1 MPTSALT
8 PSLWETVKCDF
19 KSLFPEDVFQMWFE
33 PVVCLET
40 NGDAMTLGVPNDF
53 AAIWIH
59 DNYLDLITQR
69 LRLTAGRMVNVTL
82 RKTDSAVRGN
92 GTAAPAATHTRAA
105 HNHDANHGAKGRHG
119 AAPRRVTR
127 YDDRAPTAGTLNPR
141 NTFETFVVGSNNQMA
156 HAASMAVAQAPAQAY
171 NPLFLYGET
180 GLGKTHLMH
189 AIGHAILRHNPDARV
204 AYLSTEKFTNEFI
217 QALQENSLTKFRQ
230 RYRHADVLLLDDV
243 QFLAGKERIQE
254 EFFHT
259 FNELFESQKQI
270 VLTSDRRASE
280 IQKLEARLVSRFE
293 WGLPADIQAPDFET
307 RLAILRTKAQ
317 TLNCNVPE
325 PILNFI
331 AQNISKN
338 VRRLEGALIKVASY
352 SGLSNKPLDL
362 PTAERLLHDVLME
375 QAQNILTIETIQKR
389 VADHFQ
395 IRHSDMTSKRRPNNI
410 AIPRQIAMFLAR
422 TLTKHSLQEIGDAFG
437 GRDHGTVIHACKA
450 VDNMCEQDAST
461 RGSVEFLKAQL
472 SK

>member
-1 MPTSALT
+1 MPSLSLPHT
-8 PSLWETVKCDF
+8 LWETVKCDF

-40 NGDAMTLGVPNDF
+40 TEDSMTLGVPNDF

-59 DNYLDLITQR
+59 DNYLDLISQR
-69 LRLTAGRMVNVTL
+69 LRLTAGRMVSVTL
-82 RKTDSAVRGN
+82 RKSSNAVRAGGAVARPN
-92 GTAAPAATHTRAA
+92 ADPAGTTKIRTAA
-105 HNHDANHGAKGRHG
+105 AKRGG
-119 AAPRRVTR
+119 R
-127 YDDRAPTAGTLNPR
+127 YDERGPSAGTLIPR
-141 NTFETFVVGSNNQMA
+141 KTFETFVVGNNNQMA
-156 HAASMAVAQAPAQAY
+156 HAAALAVAQAPAQAY
-171 NPLFLYGET
+171 NPLFIYGDT

-189 AIGHAILRHNPDARV
+189 AIGHAILRNNADARIC
-204 AYLSTEKFTNEFI
+204 YLSTEKFTNEFI

-230 RYRHADVLLLDDV
+230 RYRHADVMLLDDV

-259 FNELFESQKQI
+259 FNDLFESGKQI

-280 IQKLEARLVSRFE
+280 IQKLEARLISRFE

-307 RLAILRTKAQ
+307 RIAILRTKAANIKCG
-317 TLNCNVPE
+317 LPE
-325 PILNFI
+325 PIITFI
-331 AQNISKN
+331 AQNITKN
-338 VRRLEGALIKVASY
+338 IRRLEGAMIKVASY
-352 SGLSNKPLDL
+352 SALSNKPLDL
-362 PTAERLLHDVLME
+362 ATTERLLHDMLVE
-375 QAQNILTIETIQKR
+375 QAQSILTIETIQKR

-410 AIPRQIAMFLAR
+410 AIPRQAAMYLAR

-450 VDNMCEQDAST
+450 VDNMMEQDASM
-461 RGSVEFLKAQL
+461 RGSVEFLKNQL
-472 SK
+472 SR

>member
-1 MPTSALT
+1 MPSLSLS
-8 PSLWETVKCDF
+8 PSLWESVKCDF
-19 KSLFPEDVFQMWFE
+19 KELFPEDVFQMWFE
-33 PVVCLET
+33 PMVCL
-40 NGDAMTLGVPNDF
+40 DATEDSMALGVPNDF

-69 LRLTAGRMVNVTL
+69 LRLTAGRLVNVTL
-82 RKTDSAVRGN
+82 KKTDAHRAPSPTHSTKPAVEQSPKGRP
-92 GTAAPAATHTRAA
+92 APAR
-105 HNHDANHGAKGRHG
+105 KS
-119 AAPRRVTR
+119 TR
-127 YDDRAPTAGTLNPR
+127 YDDRGPASGTLNAR

-156 HAASMAVAQAPAQAY
+156 HAAGMAVAQAPAQAY
-171 NPLFLYGET
+171 NPLFIYGDT

-189 AIGHAILRHNPDARV
+189 AIGHAILRNNHESRV

-230 RYRHADVLLLDDV
+230 RYRHVDVLLIDDV

-259 FNELFESQKQI
+259 FNDLFESGKQV
-270 VLTSDRRASE
+270 VLSSDRRASE

-293 WGLPADIQAPDFET
+293 WGLPADIQAPDYET
-307 RLAILRTKAQ
+307 RLAIIRSKAAS
-317 TLNCNVPE
+317 LKFDIPA

-338 VRRLEGALIKVASY
+338 IRRLEGALIKVASY
-352 SGLSNKPLDL
+352 SALTNKPLDL
-362 PTAERLLHDVLME
+362 ATTEMLLQDVLME

-450 VDNMCEQDAST
+450 VDNMMEQDSTT
-461 RGSVEFLKAQL
+461 RGSVDFLKTQL

>member
-1 MPTSALT
+1 MPSLSLT

-33 PVVCLET
+33 PVVCLDT
-40 NGDAMTLGVPNDF
+40 SGDSMTLGVPNDF

-82 RKTDSAVRGN
+82 RKADSSSRSPAASAARAASDAGAVSRSRA
-92 GTAAPAATHTRAA
+92 TAATKRT
-105 HNHDANHGAKGRHG
+105 
-119 AAPRRVTR
+119 TR
-127 YDDRAPTAGTLNPR
+127 YDERGPSTGSLNPR

-156 HAASMAVAQAPAQAY
+156 HAAALAVTQAPAQAY

-189 AIGHAILRHNPDARV
+189 AIGHAILRANPEARV

-230 RYRHADVLLLDDV
+230 RYRHVDVLLIDDV

-259 FNELFESQKQI
+259 FNDLFESGKQV
-270 VLTSDRRASE
+270 VLSSDRRASE

-293 WGLPADIQAPDFET
+293 WGLPADIQAPDLET
-307 RLAILRTKAQ
+307 RQAILRAKAAS
-317 TLNCNVPE
+317 LKCDLPDNV
-325 PILNFI
+325 LNFI
-331 AQNISKN
+331 AQHITKNI
-338 VRRLEGALIKVASY
+338 RRLEGALIKVASY
-352 SGLSNKPLDL
+352 SGLTNKPIDL
-362 PTAERLLHDVLME
+362 ATAERLLHDVLME

-410 AIPRQIAMFLAR
+410 AIPRQIAMYIAR

-461 RGSVEFLKAQL
+461 RSSVEFLKTQL

>member
-1 MPTSALT
+1 MPSTSLA

-19 KSLFPEDVFQMWFE
+19 KSLFPEEVFQMWFE

-40 NGDAMTLGVPNDF
+40 TGDSMVLGVSNDF
-53 AAIWIH
+53 AAIWIQ

-82 RKTDSAVRGN
+82 RKTDAAARHQHGSN
-92 GTAAPAATHTRAA
+92 GTAARAESPSATTAGRPKATTTRRTA
-105 HNHDANHGAKGRHG
+105 
-119 AAPRRVTR
+119 R
-127 YDDRAPTAGTLNPR
+127 YDGPPVGTLNPR
-141 NTFETFVVGSNNQMA
+141 NTFENFVVGSNNQMA
-156 HAASMAVAQAPAQAY
+156 HAASLAVAQAPAQAY
-171 NPLFLYGET
+171 NPLFLCGET

-189 AIGHAILRHNPDARV
+189 AIGHAILRQNPDARV

-259 FNELFESQKQI
+259 FNDLFESGKQI
-270 VLTSDRRASE
+270 ALTSDRRASE
-280 IQKLEARLVSRFE
+280 IQKLESRLVSRFE

-307 RLAILRTKAQ
+307 RLAILRTKSQ
-317 TLNCNVPE
+317 TLNCNLPDS
-325 PILNFI
+325 ILNFI
-331 AQNISKN
+331 AQNITKN
-338 VRRLEGALIKVASY
+338 IRRLEGALIKVASY
-352 SGLSNKPLDL
+352 TALTHKPIDL
-362 PTAERLLHDVLME
+362 ATAERLLHDVLME
-375 QAQNILTIETIQKR
+375 QAQTILTIETIQKR
-389 VADHFQ
+389 VADHYQ
-395 IRHSDMTSKRRPNNI
+395 IRHSDMTSKRRPNNL
-410 AIPRQIAMFLAR
+410 AIPRQIAMYITR

-450 VDNMCEQDAST
+450 VDNMMEQDATT
-461 RGSVEFLKAQL
+461 RSSVEFLQTQL
-472 SK
+472 SR